1 MRACLPV
8 MAAGLLWAGPA
19 PAFEASL
26 PEPAVT
32 VTVPALPAIVLRAQP
47 PSAGASVTLEGG
59 DGLYRVE
66 LVTQA
71 AQGAAPASA
80 RLCAGRFLRAL
91 VARPGMPERD
101 AIYRAP
107 LDADTF
113 LVLYA
118 LAGAP
123 GPAQWHAHV
132 VSAAGASHCLELH
145 VQRAR
150 RPDEDPDL
158 WRRTFQGA
166 HVH

>member
-1 MRACLPV
+1 MRASLPAL
-8 MAAGLLWAGPA
+8 AAGLLMAGRA
-19 PAFEASL
+19 AAFEVSL

-32 VTVPALPAIVLRAQP
+32 ITVPALPAIALRRQP
-47 PSAGASVTLEGG
+47 PGAQAAALLEGG
-59 DGLYRVE
+59 EGPYRVV
-66 LVTQA
+66 LLTQA
-71 AQGAAPASA
+71 SEGAAPATA

-118 LAGAP
+118 RAEAP
-123 GPAQWHAHV
+123 GPPQWHAHV

-150 RPDEDPDL
+150 LPDEDPDL
-158 WRRTFQGA
+158 WRRTFLGA